1 MIVVPTAMVLGTFEF
16 ALYLLHSP
24 GDDAISPPLL
34 VFKSLGDFN
43 SNRLSNHIF
52 NDFLRY
58 YH

>member
-1 MIVVPTAMVLGTFEF
+1 MVLGTFEF

-24 GDDAISPPLL
+24 GDDAISPPLF